1 MAPLPVNVPWAGAVV
16 IVNVTLTPSGS
27 LPASVIGFGVSSS
40 VVTTCGSA
48 VGATFGGAL
57 PPPIVTS
64 WITGV
69 TPRSLVPSSARY
81 WRYRDDCPIGCPDAR
96 ASGVV
101 HVVWTNIKADNIV
114 SLSVLDSAAENVL
127 AHTCGDKIVEG
138 AFEAMPINFSQ
149 VTPEGLG
156 NFVINDAKYVVEDVL
171 KGGVATVQCVQK
183 NLADAAVLDCVVP
196 LVAGLTLPIVS
207 EVSEIVTC
215 LTSGLPLIGNLPV
228 LASLPL

>member
-1 MAPLPVNVPWAGAVV
+1 MRF
-16 IVNVTLTPSGS
+16 S
-27 LPASVIGFGVSSS
+27 LALVAAAASTAS
-40 VVTTCGSA
+40 
-48 VGATFGGAL
+48 AL
-57 PPPIVTS
+57 PILDTINGLLGGNDVVDT
-64 WITGV
+64 
-69 TPRSLVPSSARY
+69 
-81 WRYRDDCPIGCPDAR
+81 